1 LLARFGILRV
11 HRNHAVNPRRVLEI
25 RRRSGEADWEIKLEP
40 PVNDVLPVGR
50 THLERLWKAYGER

>member
-1 LLARFGILRV
+1 
-11 HRNHAVNPRRVLEI
+11 VLEI

>member
-1 LLARFGILRV
+1 
-11 HRNHAVNPRRVLEI
+11 VLEI

-50 THLERLWKAYGER
+50 TQLERLWKSYGER